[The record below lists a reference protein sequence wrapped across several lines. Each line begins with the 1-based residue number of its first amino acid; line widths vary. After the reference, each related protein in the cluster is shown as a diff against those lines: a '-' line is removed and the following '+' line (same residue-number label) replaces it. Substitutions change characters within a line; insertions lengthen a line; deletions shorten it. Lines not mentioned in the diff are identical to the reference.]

1 MSDSSTVTT
10 TVDLIRHGEPAG
22 GIRFRGHT
30 DDPLSE
36 TGWAQMRAAIQGGS
50 QWDAVIS
57 SPLLRCAEFA
67 AALAASA
74 GVPLETEERFKEI
87 GFGEWE
93 GRTPEELMQIDP
105 DCLDQLWRDPAGFTP
120 PGGEG
125 LEAFAARVTASWND
139 TLARHA
145 GKKILLVAHGG
156 VNRVILCHT
165 LQIPLQNMFRLDV
178 PFAALSRI
186 RILGIGADAL
196 PQLVSHGSRQA

>member
-1 MSDSSTVTT
+1 MSDASIVTV
-10 TVDLIRHGEPAG
+10 VDLLRHGEPAG

-36 TGWAQMRAAIQGGS
+36 TGWAQMRAAAQGEG
-50 QWDAVIS
+50 QWQVVVS
-57 SPLLRCAEFA
+57 SPMLRCAEFA
-67 AALAASA
+67 AELAASC
-74 GVPLETEERFKEI
+74 GVPLETEARFKEI

-93 GRTPEELMQIDP
+93 GRTPEELMQIVP
-105 DCLDQLWRDPAGFTP
+105 DCLDRLWRDPTGFTP

-125 LEAFAARVTASWND
+125 LVAFAARVTASWND

-156 VNRVILCHT
+156 VNRVILCHA
-165 LQIPLQNMFRLDV
+165 LQIPIQNMFRLDV

-186 RILGIGADAL
+186 RILGSGVEAL
-196 PQLVSHGSRQA
+196 PQLVFHGSPQP

>member
-1 MSDSSTVTT
+1 MSDTPIVT
-10 TVDLIRHGEPAG
+10 TVDLIRHGEPVG
-22 GIRFRGHT
+22 GARFRGHT

-36 TGWAQMRAAIQGGS
+36 LGWAQMRAAIQGEY
-50 QWDAVIS
+50 QWQVVVS
-57 SPLLRCAEFA
+57 SPLLRCVEFA
-67 AALAASA
+67 AELAASSGA
-74 GVPLETEERFKEI
+74 PLETEVRFKEI

-93 GRTPEELMQIDP
+93 GRTPEELMRVAP

-156 VNRVILCHT
+156 VNRVILCHA

-186 RILGIGADAL
+186 RILGSGTEAL
-196 PQLVSHGSRQA
+196 PQLLFHGSPQP

>member
-1 MSDSSTVTT
+1 MSDSSTVT
-10 TVDLIRHGEPAG
+10 TVDLIRHGEPVG

-36 TGWAQMRAAIQGGS
+36 TGWAQMRAAIQGES
-50 QWDAVIS
+50 QWQVVVS

-67 AALAASA
+67 AELATSA
-74 GVPLETEERFKEI
+74 GVSLETEARFKEI

-93 GRTPEELMQIDP
+93 GRTPEELMQSAP
-105 DCLDQLWRDPAGFTP
+105 DCLDRLWRDPARYTP

-156 VNRVILCHT
+156 VNRVILCHV
-165 LQIPLQNMFRLDV
+165 LQIPLQYMFRLEV

-186 RILGIGADAL
+186 RVLGSGAEAL
-196 PQLVSHGSRQA
+196 PQLVFHGSAQP

>member
-1 MSDSSTVTT
+1 MSDTSIVT

-22 GIRFRGHT
+22 GIRFRGYT

-36 TGWAQMRAAIQGGS
+36 TGWAQMRAAVHGEH
-50 QWDAVIS
+50 QWQVVVS

-67 AALAASA
+67 AELAASA
-74 GVPLETEERFKEI
+74 GVPLETEARFKEI

-93 GRTPEELMQIDP
+93 GRTPEDLMQSAP
-105 DCLDQLWRDPAGFTP
+105 DCLDRLWRDPAGYTP

-156 VNRVILCHT
+156 VNRVILCHA

-178 PFAALSRI
+178 PFAGLSRI
-186 RILGIGADAL
+186 RVLGNGSEAL
-196 PQLVSHGSRQA
+196 PQLVFHGSPQP

>member
-1 MSDSSTVTT
+1 MIDSPIVTT
-10 TVDLIRHGEPAG
+10 LDLIRHGEPTG

-50 QWDAVIS
+50 QWDAVVS

-67 AALAASA
+67 AELAASA
-74 GVPLETEERFKEI
+74 GVPLETEARFKEI

-93 GRTPEELMQIDP
+93 GRTPEELMQGDP
-105 DCLDQLWRDPAGFTP
+105 DCLDRLWRDPAGFTP

-125 LEAFAARVTASWND
+125 LEAFSARVTSGWNEM
-139 TLARHA
+139 LARYA

-156 VNRVILCHT
+156 VNRVILCHA
-165 LQIPLQNMFRLDV
+165 LQIPIQNMFRLDV
-178 PFAALSRI
+178 PFAGMSRV
-186 RILGIGADAL
+186 RVLGSGSDAL
-196 PQLVSHGSRQA
+196 PQLVFHGSPQP

>member
-1 MSDSSTVTT
+1 MSDTSIVT

-30 DDPLSE
+30 DDPLSI
-36 TGWAQMRAAIQGGS
+36 TGWAQMRAAVQGES
-50 QWDAVIS
+50 QWQVVVS

-67 AALAASA
+67 AELAARA
-74 GVPLETEERFKEI
+74 GVPLETEARFKEI

-93 GRTPEELMQIDP
+93 GRTPEELMQSAP
-105 DCLDQLWRDPAGFTP
+105 DCLDLLWRDPAGYTP

-145 GKKILLVAHGG
+145 GKKILVVGHGG
-156 VNRVILCHT
+156 VNRVILCHA
-165 LQIPLQNMFRLDV
+165 LQIPLRNMFRLDV

-186 RILGIGADAL
+186 RVLGSGSEAL
-196 PQLVSHGSRQA
+196 PQLLFHGNSQP

>member
-1 MSDSSTVTT
+1 MAEVPSTL
-10 TVDLIRHGEPAG
+10 VDLLRHGEPVG
-22 GIRFRGHT
+22 GVKFRGHT

-36 TGWAQMRAAIQGGS
+36 QGWEQMRAAVKDES
-50 QWDAVIS
+50 QWQVVVS

-67 AALAASA
+67 AELAARA
-74 GVPLETEERFKEI
+74 AVPLETEARFKEI

-93 GRTPEELMQIDP
+93 GRTPEELMQSDP
-105 DCLDQLWRDPAGFTP
+105 DHLDRLWRDPARNTP

-156 VNRVILCHT
+156 VNRVILCHA
-165 LQIPLQNMFRLDV
+165 LQIPLQNMFRLEV
-178 PFAALSRI
+178 PFAGLSRI
-186 RILGIGADAL
+186 RVLGTGSEAL
-196 PQLVSHGSRQA
+196 PQLVFHGSQQP

>member
-1 MSDSSTVTT
+1 MSDTSIVT

-36 TGWAQMRAAIQGGS
+36 TGWAQMRAAVQGES
-50 QWDAVIS
+50 QWQVVVS

-67 AALAASA
+67 AELAARA
-74 GVPLETEERFKEI
+74 GVPLETEARFKEI

-93 GRTPEELMQIDP
+93 GRTPEELMHSAP
-105 DCLDQLWRDPAGFTP
+105 DCLDRLWRDPAGYTP
-120 PGGEG
+120 PGGER

-156 VNRVILCHT
+156 VNRVILCHA
-165 LQIPLQNMFRLDV
+165 LQIPLQYMFRLEV
-178 PFAALSRI
+178 PFAGLSRI
-186 RILGIGADAL
+186 RILGSGAEAL
-196 PQLVSHGSRQA
+196 PQLVFHGSPQS

>member
-1 MSDSSTVTT
+1 MSDTSIVT

-36 TGWAQMRAAIQGGS
+36 TGWAQMRAAVQGES
-50 QWDAVIS
+50 RWQAVVS

-67 AALAASA
+67 AELAARA
-74 GVPLETEERFKEI
+74 GVPLETESRFKEI

-93 GRTPEELMQIDP
+93 GRTPEELMQSAP
-105 DCLDQLWRDPAGFTP
+105 DCLDLLWRDPAGYTP

-156 VNRVILCHT
+156 VNRVILCHA
-165 LQIPLQNMFRLDV
+165 LQIPLRNMFRLDV
-178 PFAALSRI
+178 PFAALSRL
-186 RILGIGADAL
+186 RVLGSGSEAL
-196 PQLVSHGSRQA
+196 PQLLFHGNSQP